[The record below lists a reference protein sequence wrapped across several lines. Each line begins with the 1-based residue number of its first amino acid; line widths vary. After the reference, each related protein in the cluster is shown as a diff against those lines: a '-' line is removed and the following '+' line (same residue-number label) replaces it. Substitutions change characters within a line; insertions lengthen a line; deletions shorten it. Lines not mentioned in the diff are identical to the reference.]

1 MQAAQAI
8 GSIADRCGMPKGSW
22 KLIAGRDVTVVGDAN
37 QIPSRAF
44 ICFVE
49 GLQKADPPFRLGFIA
64 EPPPAQ
70 RQ

>member
-1 MQAAQAI
+1 
-8 GSIADRCGMPKGSW
+8 MPKGSW